1 MATTVESLL
10 TVGRFENQISG
21 PADAST
27 ASLNR
32 LASAEE
38 AGTAA
43 GQKSAAVTRAG
54 GTAYEQKDEVIK
66 RATRTQ
72 ERYNREILDGA
83 ALVDRVGAAE
93 RKYQASIAGVMQDL
107 NRGLGVAEAGE
118 RIRRFG
124 IQRDQDLQKA
134 QAAADKIAAN
144 FGAGAAAA
152 GDLAQASAAAAAKA
166 SNLASGYDGVARSAA
181 SATQQLRGLNAATDA
196 ASAATPR
203 ATAPVTASLPTLGG
217 TIAGD
222 ADLAR
227 QRAGLDQLS
236 AASAQRVAQIDQVAQ
251 AERDAAQAGREASQ
265 GAADLAR
272 AQGGVSTALGA
283 IAGQASGATAGLNAE
298 AQAASNAAAEHTRLN
313 VARAAGSST
322 PAPART
328 IVADAGSDPTAAISA
343 QRAEMGAYM
352 ASVREIQAVDARLRA
367 DILADNARVA
377 AGTPRDDGEVARI
390 EGVRR
395 AYATLGAGLQA
406 LSGYQSTVTQGLI
419 AQGQAAAA
427 AAQEHA
433 RLNSTLNTAPAPR
446 PDQGAVPLDPLPD
459 AEARTALVAAY
470 ATQLDRLAARLGP
483 LAAASYRGLFGDAWL
498 SCELVAPAPAD
509 GTGTFVERA
518 GAWCGAVARGAAA

>member
-1 MATTVESLL
+1 MPRVLVIDSH
-10 TVGRFENQISG
+10 
-21 PADAST
+21 PDP
-27 ASLNR
+27 ASLTAQ
-32 LASAEE
+32 LAASY
-38 AGTAA
+38 AA
-43 GQKSAAVTRAG
+43 GASDDAVTLVLRDLDFDLTLRTG
-54 GTAYEQKDEVIK
+54 Y
-66 RATRTQ
+66 RTR
-72 ERYNREILDGA
+72 
-83 ALVDRVGAAE
+83 
-93 RKYQASIAGVMQDL
+93 QDL
-107 NRGLGVAEAGE
+107 E
-118 RIRRFG
+118 
-124 IQRDQDLQKA
+124 
-134 QAAADKIAAN
+134 
-144 FGAGAAAA
+144 
-152 GDLAQASAAAAAKA
+152 
-166 SNLASGYDGVARSAA
+166 
-181 SATQQLRGLNAATDA
+181 
-196 ASAATPR
+196 P
-203 ATAPVTASLPTLGG
+203 
-217 TIAGD
+217 
-222 ADLAR
+222 
-227 QRAGLDQLS
+227 
-236 AASAQRVAQIDQVAQ
+236 
-251 AERDAAQAGREASQ
+251 
-265 GAADLAR
+265 DLAR

-322 PAPART
+322 PAHART

-419 AQGQAAAA
+419 AQGQAAAE

-483 LAAASYRGLFGDAWL
+483 LAAASDQYAARLGDESAAQRAGTLSAQQAAAEMERLSAIYAAAVRPLDLAGDGIADLARNMGLVSSAVVEATRLQDRFNDVVGEMPAA
-498 SCELVAPAPAD
+498 VAPVRQQVTAPD
-509 GTGTFVERA
+509 SVLDIPCRRSPPNWTPRSRRLN
-518 GAWCGAVARGAAA
+518 AWPPASPPRSRRRSSIPQALRTCTRSSTPAPWATRKLKRRLSR